1 LSKDLVLIG
10 KTGAEK
16 LKLIISVSKKVA
28 PKAVDRNR
36 IKRIIKESLGVN
48 KRAKGEIKII
58 VKKNVAYLKTPEIRV
73 KLEKLFKKL

>member
-58 VKKNVAYLKTPEIRV
+58 VKKNKTKSYLKNYEQSNNYLV
-73 KLEKLFKKL
+73 